1 LSGVAG
7 AQLGASAA
15 PRALSISLSRREAR
29 SLFAL
34 EMSEATSAPTL
45 ELKTITPS
53 VLSHGLPSRRERRL
67 GGSLGIW
74 TGGGSEL
81 GRTARGCTTSMG
93 KFAAVGGAAAARA
106 TTCGVVVAAQGMAT
120 ERRAASTRLV
130 RDASAIGSAATGM
143 SVVGRITKAGFV
155 GSSSRGSTAGGKSR
169 SESRFA
175 SGGGAA
181 WRLRDLRRSGIA
193 DTKTCDAKFWS
204 QGKNAKNGVGA
215 KYIEGGPGM

>member
-1 LSGVAG
+1 MSTGTI
-7 AQLGASAA
+7 AS
-15 PRALSISLSRREAR
+15 
-29 SLFAL
+29 
-34 EMSEATSAPTL
+34 
-45 ELKTITPS
+45 
-53 VLSHGLPSRRERRL
+53 
-67 GGSLGIW
+67 
-74 TGGGSEL
+74 
-81 GRTARGCTTSMG
+81 
-93 KFAAVGGAAAARA
+93 VGGAVTARA
-106 TTCGVVVAAQGMAT
+106 AGAGMTVGVHGTPA
-120 ERRAASTRLV
+120 ERRAACARLV
-130 RDASAIGSAATGM
+130 SETSVSGSAATGM
-143 SVVGRITKAGFV
+143 SVVRASGRTAIAGFV